1 MNEMNLQI
9 QEYNETAAALAVLKN
24 KYGTVFD
31 VQTPK
36 GLAAAREARAE
47 VRSYRVALE
56 KLRVEIKAPALERT
70 RLIDAEAKRI
80 TAELLAI
87 EEPIDAAIKAE
98 ETRKAEEKAAKE
110 RAEAARVAAIQAR
123 IAAIRHCYT
132 AAVNKTAAEITTA
145 IEQIEAMALAP
156 DDFAEFMPEAKAAQD
171 ETRAA
176 LIILLSQQ
184 IAKEAEQAR
193 VIAEREELAR
203 LRKQEEERKAEQARI
218 DAEAKAKADEQAAEI
233 RKAQEAEAA
242 RIAAAQKEL
251 DERQRKID
259 EEEARQKR
267 EAEAKAKAAQD
278 EAEAKAKAEAEAEAK
293 AKAEAEAEAEAKAK
307 AKAEAEAEAK
317 AKAEAE
323 AKAKAKNGRGKKVV
337 NPLQEL
343 EGAIGAGMP
352 LSTALKMAY
361 DIGYE
366 DGIKA
371 AQIAA

>member
-1 MNEMNLQI
+1 MSEYQI
-9 QEYNETAAALAVLKN
+9 VEYNETAAALAVLKN

-47 VRSYRVALE
+47 VRGYRVALE

-123 IAAIRHCYT
+123 IATIRHCYT
-132 AAVNKTAAEITTA
+132 AALNKTAVEIMIA
-145 IEQIEAMALAP
+145 IEQIEAMELQEC
-156 DDFAEFMPEAKAAQD
+156 DFEELLQEADTAQD

-176 LIILLSQQ
+176 LIVLLEQQ
-184 IAKEAEQAR
+184 QAREAEQAR
-193 VIAEREELAR
+193 IIAEREELAR
-203 LRKQEEERKAEQARI
+203 LRQQEEERKAAQAKI
-218 DAEAKAKADEQAAEI
+218 DAEAKAKAEQEAAAI
-233 RKAQEAEAA
+233 RQQQEAEAA
-242 RIAAAQKEL
+242 RIAAAQREL
-251 DERQRKID
+251 DERQRKIA
-259 EEEARQKR
+259 EEEARQQR

-278 EAEAKAKAEAEAEAK
+278 EAD
-293 AKAEAEAEAEAKAK
+293 
-307 AKAEAEAEAK
+307 AK

-371 AQIAA
+371 AQVAA

>member
-1 MNEMNLQI
+1 MSEYQI
-9 QEYNETAAALAVLKN
+9 VEYNETAAALAELKN

-31 VQTPK
+31 VQTTK

-47 VRSYRVALE
+47 VRGYRVALE

-70 RLIDAEAKRI
+70 RLIDEEAKRI
-80 TAELLAI
+80 TAALLEI

-98 ETRKAEEKAAKE
+98 ETRKVEEKAAKE
-110 RAEAARVAAIQAR
+110 RAEQARVAAIQAR
-123 IAAIRHCYT
+123 INAIRHCYT

-259 EEEARQKR
+259 EEEKRQAR
-267 EAEAKAKAAQD
+267 E
-278 EAEAKAKAEAEAEAK
+278 
-293 AKAEAEAEAEAKAK
+293 
-307 AKAEAEAEAK
+307 
-317 AKAEAE
+317 AEAE